1 MITQENL
8 LIHELIGLEAT
19 IMKSNNAQII
29 GISGKIVD
37 ETKSMLSLD
46 TMNGIKKIPKENS
59 EWKFS
64 FDNNESVVNGNLLTK
79 RPQERLGGKI

>member
-19 IMKSNNAQII
+19 VMKSNNEQIT
-29 GISGKIVD
+29 GISGKVVD
-37 ETKSMLSLD
+37 ETKSMLFLN
-46 TMNGIKKIPKENS
+46 TVLGIKKIPKENI

-64 FDNNESVVNGNLLTK
+64 FDKNECTVNGNLLTK
-79 RPQERLGGKI
+79 RPQERLGGKA

>member
-19 IMKSNNAQII
+19 VMKSNNEQIT
-29 GISGKIVD
+29 GISGKVVD
-37 ETKSMLSLD
+37 ETKSMLFLN
-46 TMNGIKKIPKENS
+46 TVLGIKKIPKENS

-64 FDNNESVVNGNLLTK
+64 FDKNECTVNGNLLRK
-79 RPQERLGGKI
+79 RPQERLGGKA

>member
-19 IMKSNNAQII
+19 VVKSNNEQIT
-29 GISGKIVD
+29 GISGKVVD
-37 ETKSMLSLD
+37 ETKSMLFLN
-46 TMNGIKKIPKENS
+46 TINGIKKIPKENA

-64 FDNNESVVNGNLLTK
+64 FDKNESIVNGNLLTK
-79 RPQERLGGKI
+79 RPQERLGGKT